1 MEISQESGIMGLK
14 SGLWALV
21 MAILVIVFSPI
32 KQTPTQT
39 IAIFLMYLCPF
50 WMLAYMLLLKG
61 KEIGRTGYVNFS
73 LVAIVLCVISG
84 YYMVEFFGVAGYI
97 ATITSIGGLALLS
110 WNRSVWKEL
119 KSAINRG

>member
-1 MEISQESGIMGLK
+1 
-14 SGLWALV
+14 

-39 IAIFLMYLCPF
+39 IAIFLMYLCLF
-50 WMLAYMLLLKG
+50 WILAYMLLLKG
-61 KEIGRTGYVNFS
+61 KEIGRTGYVTFS
-73 LVAIVLCVISG
+73 LVAIVLCVIFG

-97 ATITSIGGLALLS
+97 AEIIGIGGLALLS
-110 WNRSVWKEL
+110 WNRSVRGKL